1 MMASPL
7 QVRDLGLWFD
17 FCGGHIPLFFVSG
30 ENRGQSEPATPN
42 GDRQVE
48 RQLSGSRAQSKE
60 ASPAP
65 VTPLEME
72 QKPEVLANGI
82 HAAETQER
90 IDAAEALRA
99 PEGEGQGKGPV
110 GAQPAQRKE
119 EVEGSKKAQKDAA
132 PESLATN
139 TTEQRLLEAEGDCKR
154 LLEELR
160 TAEEALEVER
170 GRTQEVESL
179 RRELGGQQEERV
191 RAEAAFQ
198 QAILTK
204 EQEVTEKL
212 RREFEQERQRLVQ
225 EHQGK
230 LTRVQEEEA
239 STAASAAATEAAK
252 MEAAT
257 LTAEVERLRRDNAAL
272 KEQVLGLRQA
282 LTKEFEDMAQD
293 LTALHTGLEDLVAA
307 DTERASASAGGDSG
321 GEAESY

>member
-204 EQEVTEKL
+204 EQEVTEK
-212 RREFEQERQRLVQ
+212 
-225 EHQGK
+225 
-230 LTRVQEEEA
+230 A